1 MTDNRHPPCPAKM
14 EDGARFLT
22 DYRNSTVRDL
32 HIMSINGINNA
43 SDYRAMLQQNGELFM
58 DNDWNVVVKRSCFPT
73 RCVHVYPTR
82 TTLGSDYEEMQ
93 LYNAVKSN
101 KITPSDENYPKC
113 EQLPHYRMST
123 TKNTDY

>member
-1 MTDNRHPPCPAKM
+1 MTDNRRPPCPAKM

-58 DNDWNVVVKRSCFPT
+58 DNDWNVAVKRSCFPT
-73 RCVHVYPTR
+73 RCIHVYPTR
-82 TTLGSDYEEMQ
+82 TSLGSDYEEMQ

-101 KITPSDENYPKC
+101 KITLKDENYPKC
-113 EQLPHYRMST
+113 KQLPHYRMSA
-123 TKNTDY
+123 TKKTEY